1 MALLSPNRWK
11 HRKQFRGR
19 LKGKATR
26 WCTVAF
32 GEFGLKATTS
42 WYLTNRQLE
51 SARKVIVRTT
61 RKVGKIWF
69 RVFPD
74 LPYTKK
80 GLEMPMGKGK
90 GEVDAYRVR
99 IKPGKIIFEISW
111 VDRAAAEECLKQAS
125 YKLPVQTTLIGRGEM
140 K

>member
-11 HRKQFRGR
+11 HRKQFRWR

-26 WCTVAF
+26 GNRVVF
-32 GEFGLKATTS
+32 GTYGMKAVS
-42 WYLTNRQLE
+42 WWYLTNRQLE
-51 SARKVIVRTT
+51 AARKVIVRVT
-61 RKVGKIWF
+61 RKVWKIWF

-80 GLEMPMGKGK
+80 WLEMPMGKGK
-90 GEVDAYRVR
+90 GDVAMYRARV
-99 IKPGKIIFEISW
+99 KPGKMIFEISG
-111 VDRAAAEECLKQAS
+111 VDKEAAEAVLKLAS
-125 YKLPVQTTLIGRGEM
+125 YKLPIQTSIIGKWEV